1 MATSNPLGPH
11 FSPTLLYSA
20 GSEPFIIPLISMTNS
35 SASHGVD
42 HVSEVFVVE
51 THSVGKKIIGNL
63 RNRFTITSQ
72 TQRGDFYLDQS
83 RVLLQKHAHI
93 INAEDQD
100 IILDT
105 FTEANESKRKMETS
119 NSRVKRY
126 FKAIEYMRLSRETF
140 ELVVGASN
148 RAVEEDNL
156 MHQMVEALGGDPPSQ
171 PTSESLQPTHNNP
184 LTNSHEVLSVL
195 SGVAVSNLTSMDM
208 ETYQSEVT
216 GDGAFVLELHMQ
228 DASTQYIAA
237 TFSPTVFSNNSA
249 DADIHSMTTVTE
261 SIIFG
266 DQRCQ

>member
-105 FTEANESKRKMETS
+105 FTELVQRL
-119 NSRVKRY
+119 RHRY
-126 FKAIEYMRLSRETF
+126 LLMRNATGLMSQREKWKPAT
-140 ELVVGASN
+140 
-148 RAVEEDNL
+148 
-156 MHQMVEALGGDPPSQ
+156 
-171 PTSESLQPTHNNP
+171 
-184 LTNSHEVLSVL
+184 
-195 SGVAVSNLTSMDM
+195 
-208 ETYQSEVT
+208 
-216 GDGAFVLELHMQ
+216 LELK
-228 DASTQYIAA
+228 
-237 TFSPTVFSNNSA
+237 
-249 DADIHSMTTVTE
+249 DIS
-261 SIIFG
+261 
-266 DQRCQ
+266 RP